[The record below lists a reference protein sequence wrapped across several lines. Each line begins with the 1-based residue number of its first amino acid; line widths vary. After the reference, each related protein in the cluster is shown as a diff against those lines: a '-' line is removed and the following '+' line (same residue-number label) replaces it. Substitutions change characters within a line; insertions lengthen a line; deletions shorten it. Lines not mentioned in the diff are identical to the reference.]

1 MTKTLRT
8 GDGTII
14 HYSDTTG
21 VNKLHNWDGPS
32 LVPQGNIKLAEYYIY
47 GIQYSK
53 EEWIDRKR
61 DANGLPWF
69 KTAIGKNTG
78 ARV

>member
-1 MTKTLRT
+1 MAKTLRT
-8 GDGTII
+8 GDGTIL
-14 HYSDTTG
+14 HYSDTNG
-21 VNKLHNWDGPS
+21 VNKLHNWDGPA
-32 LVPQGNIKLAEYYIY
+32 LIPQGNMKLAEYYIY

-61 DANGLPWF
+61 DSNGLPWF
-69 KTAIGKNTG
+69 KTAIGKTAG